1 MRWLT
6 LRVFRLTF
14 LSLVIFDMACYLLC
28 NRSTNSSVLYCEIG
42 YGALPSHPDFLRFYG
57 TGIVRVVGLLER

>member
-14 LSLVIFDMACYLLC
+14 LSLVIFDMARYLSCFVIDRQIAVFCIAKLAMAHC
-28 NRSTNSSVLYCEIG
+28 QAIRI
-42 YGALPSHPDFLRFYG
+42 F
-57 TGIVRVVGLLER
+57 